1 MTSTFLAF
9 LFLST
14 VLGASML
21 DPTAPGQPV
30 RFTGDCILRQKANKK
45 SRSAQLTELTVVG
58 VAEISSACSRVR
70 AIDAEKEPFVKR
82 PDQQYRIAETRTR
95 ENDLRSKKSNGK
107 DKEERERLVTA
118 VI

>member
-1 MTSTFLAF
+1 VHPCSIQQLR
-9 LFLST
+9 
-14 VLGASML
+14 ASRYVSL
-21 DPTAPGQPV
+21 EIASSDK
-30 RFTGDCILRQKANKK
+30 KANKK